1 MTPPGKRAAAQAGAE
16 ERRLAE
22 AKPRVEEL
30 REQLNH
36 HSYRYY
42 VLDDPEVS
50 DVEYDELMRELRALE
65 DEFPE
70 LIVPDSV
77 TQRVGGPPADL
88 FAPVQHRA
96 RMLSLDNAFSRDE
109 LVAWGARVER
119 IVGTGAR
126 YACELKI
133 DGVAVALTY
142 ERGVYTRGATRGDG
156 VTGEDITGNIRTVR
170 AVPQRLRL
178 PDPPALLEVRGEMYL
193 PVKAFEQ
200 LNDQLLEAG
209 GRAFA
214 NPRNAAAG
222 SLRQKDPR
230 VTASRP
236 LRLWCHGLG
245 WAEGKRFESHSQSLA
260 WLREAGL
267 PVDPNL
273 RVVDTLDEVFELT
286 QHWQEHRH
294 SVDYEIDGV
303 VVKVDQI
310 PLQEELGSTSH
321 APRWAIAYKFPP
333 EERTTSLRAI
343 EVHTGRT
350 GIVTPFARLEPV
362 FVSGVTVTTATLHNE
377 DEVKR
382 KDVREGDT
390 VIVRRAGDVIPEV
403 VGPVL
408 SKRPKGLRPWR
419 FPKKCPSCGTALVRK
434 EGEAYWRCPNKR
446 GCPLQNVEWLFAF
459 ASRGAMDIEGLGYK
473 TGGQLLD
480 MGWIQ
485 DPADVYS
492 LTAEQLQQL
501 PLFAE
506 KRIENLLAAI
516 EASKDRPVW
525 RLLVALNIPHVGS
538 TVARLLAQAFVT
550 IDALAEASEED
561 VAAVEG
567 VGPIIAKSVVDW
579 FADEQN
585 QRLVEKL
592 RERGVRTADP
602 EPQKPADGPLSGQTM
617 VLTGGLDALSR
628 DEAIRAAEEAGG
640 KVTSSV
646 SKKTSFVVAG
656 ESPGSKLAKAEQLGV
671 EVIDEQ
677 EFLRRLGRWS
687 RT

>member
-1 MTPPGKRAAAQAGAE
+1 
-16 ERRLAE
+16 
-22 AKPRVEEL
+22 
-30 REQLNH
+30 
-36 HSYRYY
+36 
-42 VLDDPEVS
+42 
-50 DVEYDELMRELRALE
+50 
-65 DEFPE
+65 
-70 LIVPDSV
+70 
-77 TQRVGGPPADL
+77 
-88 FAPVQHRA
+88 
-96 RMLSLDNAFSRDE
+96 
-109 LVAWGARVER
+109 
-119 IVGTGAR
+119 
-126 YACELKI
+126 
-133 DGVAVALTY
+133 
-142 ERGVYTRGATRGDG
+142 
-156 VTGEDITGNIRTVR
+156 
-170 AVPQRLRL
+170 
-178 PDPPALLEVRGEMYL
+178 VRGEMYL

-200 LNDQLLEAG
+200 LNDQLLESG

-222 SLRQKDPR
+222 SLRQKDPKI
-230 VTASRP
+230 TASRP

-267 PVDPNL
+267 PVDPNI

-310 PLQEELGSTSH
+310 ALQEELGSTSH

-333 EERTTSLRAI
+333 EERTTLLRAI

-408 SKRPKGLRPWR
+408 SRRPKGLKPWR

-473 TGGQLLD
+473 TGGLLLD

-516 EASKDRPVW
+516 EASRDRPVW
-525 RLLVALNIPHVGS
+525 RLLVALSIPHVGS
-538 TVARLLAQAFVT
+538 TVARLLAQSFVS
-550 IDALAEASEED
+550 IDALAAASEED

-585 QRLVEKL
+585 RRLIEKL
-592 RERGVRTADP
+592 RARSVRMADP
-602 EPQKPADGPLSGQTM
+602 EPEKPAEGPLSGQTL
-617 VLTGGLDALSR
+617 VLTGGLTALSR
-628 DEAIRAAEEAGG
+628 DEAIRAAEQAGG

-646 SKKTSFVVAG
+646 SKKTDFVVAG

-671 EVIDEQ
+671 EVIDEE
-677 EFLRRLGRWS
+677 EFLRRVGR
-687 RT
+687 